1 MSRRE
6 VHEMVELPLAN
17 KLRRLKTHF
26 AFTIWP
32 LHSIKEILF
41 RFALTPFLKSVVFD
55 HKLSLPLETVRLFIE
70 VSQTP
75 AKAEKSEKRIKR
87 APKQRKHEFL
97 SKFLKK
103 RCKSN
108 SCSDSKI
115 ISLAWTVAKPICACF
130 SKPVVHRLPQ
140 RTKPRARALS
150 EQGPL
155 RVRFKSWSSRAIA
168 FLSKPT
174 VKQLLWDL

>member
-1 MSRRE
+1 MRYAHWLKSSRFLPDEDIFLWSFHASSLVCLSKDSLLLPQWDSTLKSRKSQCFSYSVVQSALPRIPLLMSRRE

-32 LHSIKEILF
+32 LHSIKEFLF

-55 HKLSLPLETVRLFIE
+55 HKLSLPLETVRLFIPKIQ

-87 APKQRKHEFL
+87 APFSVRRSTSWL
-97 SKFLKK
+97 S
-103 RCKSN
+103 
-108 SCSDSKI
+108 
-115 ISLAWTVAKPICACF
+115 
-130 SKPVVHRLPQ
+130 
-140 RTKPRARALS
+140 
-150 EQGPL
+150 
-155 RVRFKSWSSRAIA
+155 
-168 FLSKPT
+168 
-174 VKQLLWDL
+174 